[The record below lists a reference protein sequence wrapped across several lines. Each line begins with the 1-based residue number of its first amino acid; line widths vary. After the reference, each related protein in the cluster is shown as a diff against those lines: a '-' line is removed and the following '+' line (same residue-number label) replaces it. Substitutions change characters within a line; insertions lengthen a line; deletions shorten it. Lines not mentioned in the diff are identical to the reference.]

1 MYIYYDIII
10 IHFIHLLSAFKKIKI
25 SCAKYT
31 HISCTLYKRDFQKC
45 CEKSKLIVISKREI
59 FLGTTE
65 KVSSL
70 FRSSLTDAN
79 EITYWS
85 ILFQCVRVFVCLWP
99 GVLTLKIA
107 HATPTNQIKVR
118 KSWYGMV
125 WVYHNIRVFIK
136 TMFSY
141 VYNLLKH

>member
-85 ILFQCVRVFVCLWP
+85 ILFQCVRVS
-99 GVLTLKIA
+99 
-107 HATPTNQIKVR
+107 ATRCPNTKNSSCFPDQPNQSKE
-118 KSWYGMV
+118 KLV
-125 WVYHNIRVFIK
+125 WCGCIISLGY
-136 TMFSY
+136 S
-141 VYNLLKH
+141 

>member
-1 MYIYYDIII
+1 MYINCTFIMTSSSYILYIYYR
-10 IHFIHLLSAFKKIKI
+10 LSRRFRFRVQSTHI
-25 SCAKYT
+25 

-118 KSWYGMV
+118 KSWYGV
-125 WVYHNIRVFIK
+125 GV
-136 TMFSY
+136 S
-141 VYNLLKH
+141 